1 MVPLKG
7 LLPLERSF
15 RCHLFLDYMEKFW
28 VIHKDVD
35 LKDFK
40 SKCMK
45 FYKDKTYQRVD
56 NYFEEFHKKLILRC
70 ILKILTKS

>member
-1 MVPLKG
+1 MKRFVKFNDFNEFVTFILINAKR
-7 LLPLERSF
+7 LLAENF
-15 RCHLFLDYMEKFW
+15 KFFLDYMEKFW

-56 NYFEEFHKKLILRC
+56 MVLIL
-70 ILKILTKS
+70 L